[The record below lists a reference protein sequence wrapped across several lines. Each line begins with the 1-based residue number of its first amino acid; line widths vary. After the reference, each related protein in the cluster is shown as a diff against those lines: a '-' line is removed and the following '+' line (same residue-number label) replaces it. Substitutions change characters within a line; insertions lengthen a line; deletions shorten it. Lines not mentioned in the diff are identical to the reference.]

1 MDKNA
6 GPSSSEQKILEAAK
20 KVFLKKGMSG
30 ARMRE
35 IAEEAGINK
44 ALLHYYFRSKSKLF
58 KSIFDLVFMNFGPK
72 LFGIFNDDT
81 PIEQKIDDFV
91 NAYLD
96 LIAHNPYL
104 PLFII
109 NEIQRNPELLKDVE
123 KVLRQI
129 RNTKIIDQ
137 LNAGIESGIYHP
149 IKPAHFY
156 TNLLA
161 WCIFPFLT
169 RPILDRIFG
178 ISEQEFSNFI
188 EERKKSIPAMIMRSI
203 KK

>member
-1 MDKNA
+1 MVKSNKS
-6 GPSSSEQKILEAAK
+6 PSSEQKIIEAAK
-20 KVFLKKGMSG
+20 KIFLQKGMYG
-30 ARMRE
+30 ARMQE

-44 ALLHYYFRSKSKLF
+44 ALLHYYFRSKGQLF
-58 KSIFDLVFMNFGPK
+58 KSIFDTAFMNFGPK

-81 PIEQKIDDFV
+81 SMEQKIDDFV

-96 LIAHNPYL
+96 TISKNPYL

-123 KVLRQI
+123 KVLQHI
-129 RNTKIIDQ
+129 GKTKIIDE
-137 LNAGIESGIYHP
+137 LNAGIEGGKFLP
-149 IKPAHFY
+149 IKPEQFFS
-156 TNLLA
+156 NIMA

-178 ISEQEFSNFI
+178 ISETAFADFI
-188 EERKKSIPAMIMRSI
+188 EERKKIIPSMIMRSI